1 MSDTND
7 RLLIKEDR
15 QLKKWKEHFT
25 TVSNHIIRSTVYD
38 VLPLANVFN
47 AAPAVFMESLLAHI
61 RKFFIFPSDWKEI
74 VKILKKACPLEC
86 YNWRG
91 ICELPAVFIDFEKAF
106 SIIHREWICNTVH
119 RRGIPE
125 KRIGIFKQYII
136 VQNNTCCIKV
146 RFQNGTEL
154 QVTRGWIRLHCLV
167 LNFEM
172 QCSFCA
178 VIWEQH
184 K

>member
-25 TVSNHIIRSTVYD
+25 TVSNHIIRSTVYE

-47 AAPAVFMESLLAHI
+47 AAPAVFVESLPAHI

-74 VKILKKACPLEC
+74 VKIPKKAL
-86 YNWRG
+86 
-91 ICELPAVFIDFEKAF
+91 

-125 KRIGIFKQYII
+125 KRIGIFKHYII
-136 VQNNTCCIKV
+136 VQNNTCKV